1 METGSNVSSNLIAPC
16 GMNCA
21 LCASYLALLNEVK
34 SKGVRMPYCAG
45 CRSRNKKCAFLKKHC
60 TRLLK
65 GEVAFCFECPDFPCD
80 RLKTLD
86 ARYQSRY
93 KMSMIENAN
102 FIKEHGMQRFLEE
115 QKKRWK
121 CPVCGEMICCHNGVC
136 FNCGLEKLRGKKEK
150 YRWIEE

>member
-1 METGSNVSSNLIAPC
+1 METGSNVRSNLIAPC

-45 CRSRNKKCAFLKKHC
+45 CRTRNKKCAFLKKHC
-60 TRLLK
+60 ARLLK

-86 ARYQSRY
+86 VRYQSRY

-102 FIKEHGMQRFLEE
+102 FIKEHGMQSFLEE
-115 QKKRWK
+115 QKKRWE
-121 CPVCGEMICCHNGVC
+121 CPVCGEMICCYI
-136 FNCGLEKLRGKKEK
+136 FRMPFLR
-150 YRWIEE
+150 RFSACACV